1 MLALAGSALER
12 ESLTHGLR
20 VAREAFIDRAYM
32 RDGTLVPRGQEGA
45 VLHDSEIAATRA
57 VLMARDHE
65 VTAIDGTVIRI
76 DADSLCVHGDS
87 RNAIE
92 TILLARGALE
102 AAGFS
107 IRAFAS

>member
-1 MLALAGSALER
+1 
-12 ESLTHGLR
+12 
-20 VAREAFIDRAYM
+20 
-32 RDGTLVPRGQEGA
+32 
-45 VLHDSEIAATRA
+45 
-57 VLMARDHE
+57 MARDHE
-65 VTAIDGTVIRI
+65 VTAIDGTVIRV

-107 IRAFAS
+107 IRAFAP